1 MKARLTLIATIAG
14 SALALTGAAQA
25 HVTVHPNALPSG
37 TFTVINVNVPNEK
50 DNAGTV
56 KIDVQFPD
64 GVYTAS
70 LPAMSGW
77 KGRIITKKL
86 DKPVE
91 IEKGFTV
98 NTRVDRVIFSGGR
111 IGPGHFLS
119 FPISI
124 LSPKAK
130 AGMLVTFKALQTYSN
145 GQVVRWIGAPSA
157 EDPAPQVLIRSESS
171 PVLDYPA
178 GASAAKQ
185 GMGRTLKGVVYGFP
199 LGALG
204 AYLALRRRRKTA

>member
-1 MKARLTLIATIAG
+1 MKARLTLIAILAG
-14 SALALTGAAQA
+14 AALTLVGTAQA

-37 TFTVINVNVPNEK
+37 TFTVINVNVPNEEA
-50 DNAGTV
+50 NASTV
-56 KIDVQFPD
+56 RVDVRFPN

-77 KGRIITKKL
+77 RGRIITKKL

-98 NTRVDRVIFSGGR
+98 NTRVDRVVFSGGR
-111 IGPGHFLS
+111 IGPDRFLA

-124 LSPKAK
+124 LTPKAK
-130 AGMLVTFKALQTYSN
+130 AGTVVTFKAVQTYSN
-145 GQVVRWIGAPSA
+145 GKIVRWIGNPSA
-157 EDPAPQVLIRSESS
+157 EEPAPQVLIRSAAS

-178 GASAAKQ
+178 GVSAAKQ
-185 GMGRTLKGVVYGFP
+185 GRSRTLKGVAYGIP

-204 AYLALRRRRKTA
+204 AFLALRRRRKTA